1 MTFKLYRV
9 ASPHNTYY
17 AYSIND
23 LAGCYGDS
31 SLSALVERIISNHA
45 LVLREYINLV
55 DYLNDNDD
63 IPYIMT
69 SIFTKCYY
77 NTADLRANLY
87 IDLQQQFPEELV

>member
-9 ASPHNTYY
+9 VGPHNTYY
-17 AYSIND
+17 NYSIND
-23 LAGCYGDS
+23 LAGCYADS

-63 IPYIMT
+63 ITYTMT

-77 NTADLRANLY
+77 DDADLRANLY
-87 IDLQQQFPEELV
+87 IDLQQQFPEEFV